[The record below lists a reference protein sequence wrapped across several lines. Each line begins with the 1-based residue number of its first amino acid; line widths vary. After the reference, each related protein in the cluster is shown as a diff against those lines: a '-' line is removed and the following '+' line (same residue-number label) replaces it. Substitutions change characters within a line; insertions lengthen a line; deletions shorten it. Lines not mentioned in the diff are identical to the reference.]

1 MHCICKCDHTKFAY
15 PILKNGIRIHLG
27 AADLFN
33 IKIAKVLLIFQFF
46 YLILPTLKRVTI
58 IVKKCDT
65 LVTTKKKLPREN
77 DANFTVAFA
86 SY

>member
-1 MHCICKCDHTKFAY
+1 MHCICKCDHTTFAY

-46 YLILPTLKRVTI
+46 LFNPTN
-58 IVKKCDT
+58 VK
-65 LVTTKKKLPREN
+65 ESN
-77 DANFTVAFA
+77 DN
-86 SY
+86 S